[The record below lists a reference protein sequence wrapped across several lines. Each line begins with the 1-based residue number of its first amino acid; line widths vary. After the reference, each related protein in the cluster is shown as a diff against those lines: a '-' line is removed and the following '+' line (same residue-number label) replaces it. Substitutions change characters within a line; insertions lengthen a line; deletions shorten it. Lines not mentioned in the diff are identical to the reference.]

1 MILAALHML
10 LCLLQLQVKEKMMMI
25 NDERST
31 DLYYLTWKNSLH
43 HHKSLKVTGT
53 RITPFVVYHQNS
65 ELRTIYS
72 SNKDISLV
80 NNGNRAFKYKTKKS
94 KKRIRI
100 VYKTNDTLISRTYL
114 QRTT

>member
-1 MILAALHML
+1 VSFPATS
-10 LCLLQLQVKEKMMMI
+10 KREMMMI
-25 NDERST
+25 SDQRSI

-53 RITPFVVYHQNS
+53 RITSFVVYHQNS
-65 ELRTIYS
+65 ELRTISS
-72 SNKDISLV
+72 SNKEVSLV
-80 NNGNRAFKYKTKKS
+80 NSGNTAFKYKTKNS

-100 VYKTNDTLISRTYL
+100 VYKTNDTLMSRTYL